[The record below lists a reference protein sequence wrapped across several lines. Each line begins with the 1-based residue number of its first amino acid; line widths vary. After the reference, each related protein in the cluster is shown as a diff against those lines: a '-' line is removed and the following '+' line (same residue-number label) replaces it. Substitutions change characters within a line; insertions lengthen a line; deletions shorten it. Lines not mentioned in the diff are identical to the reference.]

1 MIRFNGILFI
11 QNPSYAISAKP
22 KSLQIFWVL
31 TIVTVVITTF
41 AILLLGELVGKRI
54 EGVMI
59 LHDFFTV
66 VSVLTG
72 AGIIGVLMFS
82 SETIRG
88 SIFSM
93 QMLAVLS
100 AASVFIV
107 ILTGVYGYV
116 YYRLPDENSAKSII
130 NRTFPFAHAP
140 LFETMEYLGLLGSI
154 WATMIA
160 YLVFHWKEKMFT
172 YRSAK
177 YTVVSLIGIGIIYAL
192 VISLTGMIPA
202 KIASVQG

>member
-1 MIRFNGILFI
+1 MLI
-11 QNPSYAISAKP
+11 AAKP

-31 TIVTVVITTF
+31 TIVTVVLTTF
-41 AILLLGELVGKRI
+41 AILLLGELVGKKI
-54 EGVMI
+54 ESVMI
-59 LHDFFTV
+59 LHDFFTA
-66 VSVLTG
+66 VSIMTG
-72 AGIIGVLMFS
+72 AGIIGILMFS

-116 YYRLPDENSAKSII
+116 YYRLPDDDSAKSII

-140 LFETMEYLGLLGSI
+140 MFETMEYLGLLGSI
-154 WATMIA
+154 WATLIA
-160 YLVFHWKEKMFT
+160 YLVIHWKEKIFT
-172 YRSAK
+172 YKSAK
-177 YTVVSLIGIGIIYAL
+177 YTVVSLIAIGIIYAL
-192 VISLTGMIPA
+192 VISLAGIVPA

>member
-1 MIRFNGILFI
+1 MLI
-11 QNPSYAISAKP
+11 AAKP

-41 AILLLGELVGKRI
+41 AILLLGELVGKKI

-59 LHDFFTV
+59 LHDFFTAI
-66 VSVLTG
+66 SIMTG
-72 AGIIGVLMFS
+72 AGIIGILMFS

-100 AASVFIV
+100 AASVFLV

-116 YYRLPDENSAKSII
+116 YYRLPDDDSAKSII
-130 NRTFPFAHAP
+130 NRTFPFAHEP
-140 LFETMEYLGLLGSI
+140 LFETMEYVGLIGSI

-160 YLVFHWKEKMFT
+160 YLVFHWKEKMFA

-177 YTVVSLIGIGIIYAL
+177 YTVVSLIGIGIIFAL
-192 VISLTGMIPA
+192 VISLTGIIPA

>member
-1 MIRFNGILFI
+1 M
-11 QNPSYAISAKP
+11 QISSKP
-22 KSLQIFWVL
+22 KSLHIFWIL
-31 TIVTVVITTF
+31 SIVTVVLTTF
-41 AILLLGELVGKRI
+41 AILLLGELVGKKI

-59 LHDFFTV
+59 LHDFYTA
-66 VSVLTG
+66 VSIMTG
-72 AGIIGVLMFS
+72 AGIIGILMFS

-93 QMLAVLS
+93 QMLAILS

-130 NRTFPFAHAP
+130 VRTFPFAHEP
-140 LFETMEYLGLLGSI
+140 LFETMEYLGLIGSL

-172 YRSAK
+172 YKSAR
-177 YTVVSLIGIGIIYAL
+177 YTVVSLIAVGIIYAL
-192 VISLTGMIPA
+192 MISLTGIIPA

>member
-1 MIRFNGILFI
+1 M
-11 QNPSYAISAKP
+11 
-22 KSLQIFWVL
+22 
-31 TIVTVVITTF
+31 
-41 AILLLGELVGKRI
+41 GKRI

-202 KIASVQG
+202 KQTKQKPSPKMSLLVVGKLVLISDLKKD